1 MASGYAGTTEQLFGV
16 VQSAMSHAS
25 LLAGRIAGS
34 GRPSL
39 RESRMSYEVGD
50 ISVGKPPAFSDL
62 FAGGDPSSAIIGQ
75 LNSQVDQW
83 LGKYF
88 PRINGD
94 FKDVPEEWLIGVIS
108 GVKPFGVDKT
118 VFDLVWHQARDR
130 AYRGV
135 RSEQRT
141 LEAAF
146 SGRGFSLPPG
156 ALVDALAQV
165 EQRGTDAV
173 LDVSRDQAIKD
184 ADIKVDILK
193 HATSLAA
200 QMKMG
205 ILNTSA
211 DFFRSYYSVHGL
223 GNETARIR
231 AQAYSTYYGALS
243 NYHNVEL
250 GLEQLRLRAAE
261 SKSEVS
267 LGIDRNRV
275 AAHSDSSAANANANA
290 ARGFADIASSSASA
304 AGTLTAQ
311 IEAV

>member
-1 MASGYAGTTEQLFGV
+1 MASGYEATTDQLFSV
-16 VQSAMSHAS
+16 VQSAMSNAS
-25 LLAGRIAGS
+25 LLAGRITGN

-39 RESRMSYEVGD
+39 RERSLRHEVGD
-50 ISVGKPPAFSDL
+50 IALQKPPQFSDL
-62 FAGGDPSSAIIGQ
+62 FAGGDPSNAIIGQ

-88 PRINGD
+88 PLINSS
-94 FKDVPEEWLIGVIS
+94 FKSIPEEWLVNVIS
-108 GVKPFGVDKT
+108 GVKPFGIEKT

-130 AYRGV
+130 AYRSV
-135 RSEQRT
+135 RAEQRS

-146 SGRGFSLPPG
+146 SGRGFTMPLG
-156 ALVDALAQV
+156 ALVDALAQS
-165 EQRGTDAV
+165 EQRATDAV

-193 HATSLAA
+193 HATALAA
-200 QMKMG
+200 QMKAG

-211 DFFRSYYSVHGL
+211 DFFRNFYSVHTQ

-231 AQAYSTYYGALS
+231 AQAYGTYYNALS
-243 NYHNVEL
+243 NFYNVEL

-261 SKSEVS
+261 ASSEIS

-275 AAHSDSSAANANANA
+275 AAYSDSSASGAHAQA